1 MRCRFPIIAAAAV
14 AVSVALAGAADAAIV
29 VTAHGAGGARPG
41 MREAAVERALGV
53 PLRIDYLDPSH
64 ACGTAGFDI
73 GRTRGYAMFSADRLV
88 SLWFERGATTGRG
101 IHIGSTVAELRA
113 AYPKL
118 RSRPDRYVPGATNI
132 FYRRPVAPHWRLR
145 FDVSPSGRVT
155 RISFGN
161 ESVFLVEGCA

>member
-1 MRCRFPIIAAAAV
+1 MLCKVVLIAAAAL
-14 AVSVALAGAADAAIV
+14 AASAALTGSAAAAIV
-29 VTAHGAGGARPG
+29 VTVHGAGGARPG
-41 MREAAVERALGV
+41 MREEAVERALGV
-53 PLRIDYLDPSH
+53 PLRIDYLDPSD

-73 GRTRGYAMFSADRLV
+73 GTTRGYAMFSGTRLV
-88 SLWFERGATTGRG
+88 SLWFDRGATTGRG
-101 IHIGSTVAELRA
+101 IQIGSRAAELRA

-118 RSRPDRYVPGATNI
+118 RSRPDRYVPDATNI

-145 FDVSPSGRVT
+145 FDVSPSGRAT